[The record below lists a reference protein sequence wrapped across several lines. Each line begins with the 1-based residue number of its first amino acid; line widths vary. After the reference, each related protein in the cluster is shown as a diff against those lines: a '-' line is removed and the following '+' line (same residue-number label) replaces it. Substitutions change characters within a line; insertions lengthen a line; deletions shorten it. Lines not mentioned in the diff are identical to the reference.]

1 MWGPLGFDVV
11 MAMGFDVGSG
21 SATAIDGSSSTSY
34 KFDRLTALN
43 PEDAEARQLIEQARE
58 LLEPLCCNRELRAL
72 IHAMPRVIARP
83 TAVVRWGSS
92 TGGSQLF
99 SVLSEGH
106 LPESGLPKKS
116 DRCVS
121 DDLRN
126 GESELSHSQ
135 LQGRHTLDACPR

>member
-1 MWGPLGFDVV
+1 MKLYVFDDEI
-11 MAMGFDVGSG
+11 A
-21 SATAIDGSSSTSY
+21 
-34 KFDRLTALN
+34 ALA
-43 PEDAEARQLIEQARE
+43 DSVEQARE